1 MTIIIHFIFYIQ
13 YIFVQSEINLD
24 FVLDSL
30 VLAMTLH

>member
-1 MTIIIHFIFYIQ
+1 MFYIQ